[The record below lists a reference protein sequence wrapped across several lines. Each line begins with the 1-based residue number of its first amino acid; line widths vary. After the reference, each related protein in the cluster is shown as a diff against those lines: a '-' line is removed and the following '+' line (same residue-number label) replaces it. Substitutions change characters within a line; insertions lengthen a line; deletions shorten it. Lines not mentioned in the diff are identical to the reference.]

1 VLVVLGIQASGV
13 LLTAFQFLLPV
24 AVLAL
29 VGSLV
34 LVGRQVDGAA
44 V

>member
-1 VLVVLGIQASGV
+1 MLIVLGIQASNT

-24 AVLAL
+24 SALLL

-34 LVGRQVDGAA
+34 LVGRQVTPQRA
-44 V
+44 